1 MVFFRPYLY
10 QFLSLNHHN
19 DDRLVKMRLGIG
31 VAHLTVEL
39 ETFDGRY
46 IALGT
51 RSGIPEDD
59 VPENGPTVAR
69 VDSYHLCHD
78 GTLPP
83 FGANLFIAKPF
94 IRRIG
99 QLSKRLSVCA
109 ARAYLFFFVYSIV
122 FHSYNAIP
130 YPVNVLDVTHRL
142 SCHAVRHRVIGRNCG
157 EIPYFPA
164 GRADRV
170 QITGT
175 LKEGLPC

>member
-1 MVFFRPYLY
+1 
-10 QFLSLNHHN
+10 
-19 DDRLVKMRLGIG
+19 MRLRVG

-51 RSGIPEDD
+51 RSGIPKDD

-69 VDSYHLCHD
+69 VDSYRPCHD

-83 FGANLFIAKPF
+83 FEQPCFIAKPF
-94 IRRIG
+94 MWRIG
-99 QLSKRLSVCA
+99 QLPKCFPACA
-109 ARAYLFFFVYSIV
+109 ARAHLFFFMYFLV
-122 FHSYNAIP
+122 FHPYNAIP
-130 YPVNVLDVTHRL
+130 YPVNFDVTHRL
-142 SCHAVRHRVIGRNCG
+142 PCHAVRHRAIGRNCG